1 MQVILDKLWPTEM
14 FIFLMMIC
22 SIVILALVVLLKL
35 VCNLPKLLKDK
46 SIKFEIK

>member
-1 MQVILDKLWPTEM
+1 MTYRDVYISDDD
-14 FIFLMMIC
+14 C